1 MNQGLCQACGNIFY
15 YRADSKP
22 DRKKFCKTCVQIK
35 TSTYNRIINSVDPE
49 IVATRKRMHDLA
61 ETVAMA
67 KKAGMSYGQYIAAK
81 QHFYRTLQ
89 QEG

>member
-49 IVATRKRMHDLA
+49 IVATRKRMHDLSDV
-61 ETVAMA
+61 VAKA
-67 KKAGMSYGQYIAAK
+67 KKVGMSYGQYMAAK
-81 QHFYRTLQ
+81 GEFLRKLS
-89 QEG
+89 ES